1 MSAFKQVYDDTDNES
16 GSDSESSQRLRFKF
30 VGSSLD
36 AGYTPN
42 TLECHLCLEGRLI
55 DAHDDDEPLML
66 IVLRFK
72 IDTDY
77 FETKIPVY
85 LGRIQDGEPIDDRD
99 DNNDMSQFY
108 GHVNDMVEEGIRRM
122 KEDKKNIVTN

>member
-1 MSAFKQVYDDTDNES
+1 MSAYNDTDNES

-30 VGSSLD
+30 IGASLD
-36 AGYTPN
+36 AAYTPN
-42 TLECHLCLEGRLI
+42 TLECHLFLEGKPI

-85 LGRIQDGEPIDDRD
+85 LGLIQNGEPIDDTC

-108 GHVNDMVEEGIRRM
+108 GHVNDMVKEGITRM
-122 KEDKKNIVTN
+122 KEDKKNIITN

>member
-1 MSAFKQVYDDTDNES
+1 MSVYNDTDNES
-16 GSDSESSQRLRFKF
+16 ESDTESSQSLRFKL
-30 VGSSLD
+30 VGSRLD

-42 TLECHLCLEGRLI
+42 ILECHLCLEGRPI
-55 DAHDDDEPLML
+55 DAHDDDEPTIL

-72 IDTDY
+72 IDRDY

-85 LGRIQDGEPIDDRD
+85 MGRIQDGEPIDDTD

-108 GHVNDMVEEGIRRM
+108 GHVNDMVEEGITRM
-122 KEDKKNIVTN
+122 KKDRKNIITN

>member
-16 GSDSESSQRLRFKF
+16 GSDSESSRRLRFKF

-36 AGYTPN
+36 TGYTPN
-42 TLECHLCLEGRLI
+42 TLECHLFLEGTPI
-55 DAHDDDEPLML
+55 DAYDDDEPLML

-72 IDTDY
+72 INVDY

-85 LGRIQDGEPIDDRD
+85 LGRIQDGIPIDDTD

-108 GHVNDMVEEGIRRM
+108 GHVNDMVEEGITRM
-122 KEDKKNIVTN
+122 KKDKKNIITN

>member
-1 MSAFKQVYDDTDNES
+1 MSAYNDTDNES
-16 GSDSESSQRLRFKF
+16 GSDTESSQRLLFKF
-30 VGSSLD
+30 VSASLE
-36 AGYTPN
+36 AAYTAN
-42 TLECHLCLEGRLI
+42 SLECHLFLEGRPI
-55 DAHDDDEPLML
+55 DAHDDDEPSML

-85 LGRIQDGEPIDDRD
+85 LGRIQDEEQIDDTD

-108 GHVNDMVEEGIRRM
+108 CHVNDMVEEGITRM
-122 KEDKKNIVTN
+122 KEGK